1 LKPVLTREQLCARR
15 CAAQESNRGHQ
26 PDEIAAQLAELGQWQ
41 LRDGAIERVFGFAN
55 FHEVMDFVNA
65 VAAMVHG
72 EDHHPDIALG
82 YNRCTIRWNTH
93 SVGGI
98 SDNDFICAAKTDAI
112 FAP

>member
-1 LKPVLTREQLCARR
+1 MKQALTREQLCARR
-15 CAAQESNRGHQ
+15 CAALTSERGHES
-26 PDEIAAQLAELGQWQ
+26 DEITAQLAELGQWQ
-41 LRDGAIERVFGFAN
+41 LRDGAIERSFSFAN

-72 EDHHPDIALG
+72 EDHHPDMALG

-98 SDNDFICAAKTDAI
+98 SENDFICAAKTDAI
-112 FAP
+112 FAA

>member
-1 LKPVLTREQLCARR
+1 MKQVLSREQLCARR
-15 CAAQESNRGHQ
+15 CAALASNRGHE
-26 PDEIAAQLAELGQWQ
+26 PDEIAAQLAELAPWR
-41 LRDGAIERVFGFAN
+41 LSDGAIERSFSFTN

-65 VAAMVHG
+65 VADMVHS
-72 EDHHPDIALG
+72 EDHHPEMTMG